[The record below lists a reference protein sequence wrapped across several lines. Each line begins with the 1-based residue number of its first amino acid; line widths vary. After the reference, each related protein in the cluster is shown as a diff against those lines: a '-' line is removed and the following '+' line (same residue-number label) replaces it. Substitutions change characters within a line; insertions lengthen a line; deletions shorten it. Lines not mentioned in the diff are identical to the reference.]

1 MHRICAFVLALT
13 VLLLS
18 AFVIAWAENA
28 ELSMSSDHTF
38 RILIVADPQDI
49 DTPQPAMLSL
59 LNASL
64 DAAKPDLVVFLG
76 DMIHGR
82 DLRGEDRVRKA
93 IDAVVSPV
101 VSRGI
106 PFTLVFGN
114 HDEECGISKEEQL
127 KMYQSYPGCL
137 AVYGGDLPGCGNN
150 YLVLENDA
158 HPKSPVVLWFM
169 DSGSYAEEGKGTYG
183 YVTEAE

>member
-1 MHRICAFVLALT
+1 MNTF
-13 VLLLS
+13 
-18 AFVIAWAENA
+18 F
-28 ELSMSSDHTF
+28 SDYPL

-82 DLRGEDRVRKA
+82 DLRGEEKVRKA

-101 VSRGI
+101 VARGI
-106 PFTLVFGN
+106 PFALVFGN

-137 AVYGGDLPGCGNN
+137 TVDGEDLPGCGNS
-150 YLVLENDA
+150 YLVVENPV
-158 HPKSPVVLWFM
+158 HPEQPVVLWFM
-169 DSGSYAEEGKGTYG
+169 DSGS
-183 YVTEAE
+183 

>member
-1 MHRICAFVLALT
+1 MQTGVDHMRRISAIIFALI
-13 VLLLS
+13 LLFCCVCCTAS
-18 AFVIAWAENA
+18 AEDAGTFS
-28 ELSMSSDHTF
+28 LSSDNPF

-49 DTPQPAMLSL
+49 DTPQSAMLSL

-64 DAAKPDLVVFLG
+64 DTAKPDLVVFLG

-101 VSRGI
+101 ASRGI

-127 KMYQSYPGCL
+127 
-137 AVYGGDLPGCGNN
+137 
-150 YLVLENDA
+150 
-158 HPKSPVVLWFM
+158 
-169 DSGSYAEEGKGTYG
+169 
-183 YVTEAE
+183 